1 MKNQTPNFQ
10 HWHLQSKENAGLITV
25 WVGHSACIV
34 LTSGSSSPNTY
45 SCTYMYLAKYTTLSR
60 KHSLTHSHPLEE
72 NFKKILYSN
81 MAKRMSIGEWLA
93 NVDSGLLQY
102 QDLLVN
108 KGFTSV
114 KTLHFIQE
122 GDIPGM
128 SNIISFFLFL
138 NIPFYFT
145 AHVL

>member
-1 MKNQTPNFQ
+1 
-10 HWHLQSKENAGLITV
+10 
-25 WVGHSACIV
+25 
-34 LTSGSSSPNTY
+34 
-45 SCTYMYLAKYTTLSR
+45 
-60 KHSLTHSHPLEE
+60 
-72 NFKKILYSN
+72 
-81 MAKRMSIGEWLA
+81 MSIGEWLA

-108 KGFTSV
+108 KGFTSA

-138 NIPFYFT
+138 NIPFHFT